1 MLFISEIFQD
11 FVRVNQCKLLQ
22 YALNGLM
29 LIEFS
34 IVIEARLSVKINVVV
49 EWVEIADAR
58 CVQEDLNVEFH
69 LDFFQKSL

>member
-1 MLFISEIFQD
+1 
-11 FVRVNQCKLLQ
+11 
-22 YALNGLM
+22 M